1 MLTMFI
7 KGLAIFLVI
16 DILWIKFVAY
26 PLYHKAIGKFLNP
39 LMSDPSLLLAAFG
52 VYILLVL
59 GIVVFVM
66 PLTKDMNYLH
76 SGLYGGLY
84 GLIAYGVFAL
94 TNYSVLSIWTVEL
107 LICDLVWG
115 LIIGSI
121 VTLAL
126 KALS

>member
-1 MLTMFI
+1 MFSMFI
-7 KGLAIFLVI
+7 KGLAIFLIV
-16 DILWIKFVAY
+16 DIIWIKFVAY
-26 PLYHKAIGKFLNP
+26 PLYQKAIGKFLKP
-39 LMSDPSLLLAAFG
+39 LMSDPSLLISAFG

-76 SGLYGGLY
+76 AGFYGGLY

-94 TNYSVLSIWTVEL
+94 TNYSILSIWTIEL
-107 LICDLVWG
+107 MLCDLIWG
-115 LIIGSI
+115 LIIGTI